1 MTKGA
6 AAFRHNRYDDP
17 DMEEVCA
24 HFHYGKSRLYAAFR
38 RVMGDSVMHWYHT
51 RKLEEARRLLL
62 ESDDSVARIAT
73 MLHFDSPQYFSRM
86 FSRYT
91 GVCPRDF
98 RAATR

>member
-6 AAFRHNRYDDP
+6 VAFRHNRYDDP

-24 HFHYGKSRLYAAFR
+24 HFHYGKSRLYAALR
-38 RVMGDSVMHWYHT
+38 RVMGDSGMHWYQT
-51 RKLEEARRLLL
+51 RKLEEARRVLL
-62 ESDDSVARIAT
+62 ERDVSVARIAT